1 MAMNSENGSARK
13 NYIPRET
20 VDEIRARNDIVE
32 VILECGVPLR
42 AAGRDYKALC
52 PFHDEKTP
60 SFTVSPEK
68 QIFHCF
74 GVPNRRKCYQFF
86 AEA

>member
-1 MAMNSENGSARK
+1 MATNTANGSARK

-20 VDEIRARNDIVE
+20 VDEICGRNDIVE

-52 PFHDEKTP
+52 PFHDEKNTL
-60 SFTVSPEK
+60 FYGVARK
-68 QIFHCF
+68 AGILLFW
-74 GVPNRRKCYQFF
+74 VPNRRKCYQFF